1 MSLTPT
7 AVIADD
13 EPLLRHH
20 LNRLLAEV
28 WPELE
33 IVASVSD
40 GKSALEVIESHQPD
54 VAFLDIRMPELDGMQ
69 VASKLNRLDNMPHI
83 VFITAYD
90 EYAVKAFEQN
100 AADYLLKPLSEDRL
114 LKTCQKLQQKLTE
127 QEKTANG
134 DISQLLTQLQQ
145 LQPQHAPEYL
155 SWIKACRGEDV
166 HLISVSEVLYFKAED
181 KYVSVFRSNAGKLEE
196 FIIRLSLKELR
207 KQLNPD
213 KFWQIHRS
221 TVINV
226 SAVDKVNKG
235 LTGQMH
241 VWIGNEKLPV
251 SRSAQSLFK
260 AL

>member
-1 MSLTPT
+1 MPPTICLSL
-7 AVIADD
+7 
-13 EPLLRHH
+13 
-20 LNRLLAEV
+20 
-28 WPELE
+28 
-33 IVASVSD
+33 S
-40 GKSALEVIESHQPD
+40 
-54 VAFLDIRMPELDGMQ
+54 
-69 VASKLNRLDNMPHI
+69 
-83 VFITAYD
+83 
-90 EYAVKAFEQN
+90 
-100 AADYLLKPLSEDRL
+100 LKNRL

-145 LQPQHAPEYL
+145 LQPQQAPEYL

-181 KYVSVFRSNAGKLEE
+181 KYVSVFRSSAGKLEE

-226 SAVDKVNKG
+226 SA
-235 LTGQMH
+235 
-241 VWIGNEKLPV
+241 
-251 SRSAQSLFK
+251 
-260 AL
+260 